1 MPKQPLTK
9 EIMMKS
15 LLIFDLDGTLVD
27 SANDLADAT
36 NATLQAL
43 NKPTFDE
50 KIIRGWVGNGAKVLI
65 ARALSGSQTI
75 DPNLDESLLND
86 ALSIFFKYYGE
97 HTCIK
102 TQPYEGVDKG
112 LKQLKNAG
120 FQLAIITNKPLQFV
134 PTILQTLGWQDLFA
148 ITLGGD
154 SLPVKK
160 PDPTPLLYV
169 CEQLNI
175 APNQSYMIGDS
186 KNDILAG
193 KNANIDTLALTYG
206 YNYGEDIRL
215 HQPTQVF
222 DNFDD
227 LVTFIING

>member
-1 MPKQPLTK
+1 MTTTNNK
-9 EIMMKS
+9 KS

-27 SANDLADAT
+27 SSGDLADAT
-36 NATLQAL
+36 NATLQDL
-43 NKPTFDE
+43 EKPTFDE
-50 KIIRGWVGNGAKVLI
+50 KTICNWVGNGAKVLI
-65 ARALSGSQTI
+65 ARALSSNYNI
-75 DPNLDESLLND
+75 NPNLDETLLNK
-86 ALSIFFKYYGE
+86 ALERFFHHYSNN
-97 HTCIK
+97 TCIK
-102 TQPYEGVDKG
+102 TKPYSGVDNG
-112 LKQLKNAG
+112 LKQLKQAG
-120 FQLAIITNKPLQFV
+120 FVLTLATNKPKQFV
-134 PTILQTLGWQDLFA
+134 PTILQTLGWENLFTL
-148 ITLGGD
+148 TLGGD
-154 SLPVKK
+154 SLAEKK
-160 PDPTPLLYV
+160 PNPTPLLHI
-169 CEQLNI
+169 CQQLNI